1 MQENLPTQEEFM
13 KLFLNTRLRY
23 IHDVNKKDV
32 IQGNNTL
39 DMSHNSRGYG
49 TFYTVNGF
57 LSKGKADE
65 SRLLSLN
72 ANYVDIDFDSTL
84 SQEDMDTLIQDA
96 RMLGIENN
104 IPLPTIINRTKKGVH
119 MIWLYS
125 EPIEPTIEN
134 ITKWK
139 EVQKRIVEFFKGDTN
154 AMDPARVLRLPYT
167 LHLKNPKE
175 PFEVKILA
183 YNKEERTTL
192 EELDKMVPYLS
203 NERNKVGV
211 SSSPVQHVLM
221 KGVEIGKGLRHR
233 ALSQVAGIALRNAKT
248 PDDVEVA
255 RLAVYGWDKLIQ
267 KSPESFSER
276 QKEID
281 DTIDAI
287 WKKEQESRSYENL
300 NQDEKSYTAPRLWNI
315 GEILREDFGEEEW
328 LIEYL
333 VSKQGITAF
342 SGNPGDFKTWVTIHF
357 ALGIAR
363 GLPVFGKFKT
373 TQGGV
378 LIIDEED
385 HIRLLKKR
393 LSLLGAKEDDN
404 IHYISQS
411 GIKVDDERARD
422 MIVEIVKKHN
432 IKLVILDS
440 LVRVHGQEENDAKG
454 MARVFSSLQKVIIAG
469 ASILFT
475 HHHRKQTS
483 FNTTNSGQSMRGS
496 SDILAAV
503 DCHITIERKK
513 DEEDKLVIRQTKLR
527 QAEALK
533 PFEINVI
540 KDINGPSDFAYA
552 GDYDDRK
559 KKSEEVAEIVI
570 TLLSE
575 GMKNREEIH
584 EILSEDFGKTAI
596 DDGIK
601 IAIDNEDI
609 EKVPSKELEPQKRK
623 KKYFR
628 LFTGA
633 EEIVFPV
640 SLPTIGSEK
649 QEEQSSYAD
658 IPCDELPDSYPDM
671 EVGKQEEAET
681 PEWLTEPH

>member
-1 MQENLPTQEEFM
+1 MQEKLLTQEEFM
-13 KLFLNTRLRY
+13 RLFLNTRSRY

-57 LSKGKADE
+57 PSEGKADE
-65 SRLLSLN
+65 TMLSSLN
-72 ANYVDIDFDSTL
+72 ANFVDIDFESKL
-84 SQEDMDTLIQDA
+84 PQEEIDTLIQEA
-96 RMLGIENN
+96 RMLGVENH

-119 MIWLYS
+119 MIWLYP
-125 EPIEPTIEN
+125 EPIEPTVEN
-134 ITKWK
+134 IAKWK
-139 EVQKRIVEFFKGDTN
+139 EVQKRIVQFFNGDTN

-167 LHLKNPKE
+167 LHLKNPNE

-183 YNKEERTTL
+183 YNKDERTTL
-192 EELDKMVPYLS
+192 EELDKMVPFLS
-203 NERNKVGV
+203 IESKTSQAISN
-211 SSSPVQHVLM
+211 SVQNVLL
-221 KGVEIGKGLRHR
+221 KGVETGQGLRHR
-233 ALSQVAGIALRNAKT
+233 ALSQVAGMALRNAKT

-255 RLAVYGWDKLIQ
+255 RLAVYGWDKIIQ
-267 KSPESFSER
+267 KSPESFTER

-287 WKKEQESRSYENL
+287 WKKEQENRSSERL
-300 NQDEKSYTAPRLWNI
+300 NQDEKPYTVPRLWNI
-315 GEILREDFGEEEW
+315 GEILKTDFGEEEW

-393 LSLLGAKEDDN
+393 LGLLGAKEDDN

-422 MIVEIVKKHN
+422 MIVDIVKKHN

-454 MARVFSSLQKVIIAG
+454 MARVFSSLQKVITAG

-584 EILSEDFGKTAI
+584 EILSEEYGKNTI
-596 DDGIK
+596 DDGID

-609 EKVPSKELEPQKRK
+609 EKVPSKELKTGNKK
-623 KKYFR
+623 KKYLR
-628 LFTGA
+628 LFTGTT
-633 EEIVFPV
+633 ENDLPV
-640 SLPTIGSEK
+640 SLPTISTGK
-649 QEEQSSYAD
+649 QEEEQSSHDEIPVSYSD
-658 IPCDELPDSYPDM
+658 IEA
-671 EVGKQEEAET
+671 GNQEEAET
-681 PEWLTEPH
+681 PEWQTEPH